1 MRFLLQEV
9 ASGFVLA
16 TIFDRDRSGG
26 DMKKLAMMFIAIST
40 LLSGCVVYD
49 TPHRDSGM
57 HRGDREHDRDRGRDS
72 DRDGVPD
79 RQDRRPN
86 DRDRY

>member
-1 MRFLLQEV
+1 MKTMTM
-9 ASGFVLA
+9 VLMA
-16 TIFDRDRSGG
+16 C
-26 DMKKLAMMFIAIST
+26 AV

-49 TPHRDSGM
+49 APYRDSGM
-57 HRGDREHDRDRGRDS
+57 HRGDREHDHERDRDRDRGREGARDS

-79 RQDRRPN
+79 RMDRRPY

>member
-1 MRFLLQEV
+1 
-9 ASGFVLA
+9 
-16 TIFDRDRSGG
+16 
-26 DMKKLAMMFIAIST
+26 MKKLAMMFIAIST

-49 TPHRDSGM
+49 TPRHDSGM
-57 HRGDREHDRDRGRDS
+57 HRGEHERDHDRGRDS

>member
-1 MRFLLQEV
+1 
-9 ASGFVLA
+9 
-16 TIFDRDRSGG
+16 
-26 DMKKLAMMFIAIST
+26 MKKLAMMFIAIST
-40 LLSGCVVYD
+40 LLSGCIVYD
-49 TPHRDSGM
+49 NPHRDSGM
-57 HRGDREHDRDRGRDS
+57 HRGDREHDRGRDS